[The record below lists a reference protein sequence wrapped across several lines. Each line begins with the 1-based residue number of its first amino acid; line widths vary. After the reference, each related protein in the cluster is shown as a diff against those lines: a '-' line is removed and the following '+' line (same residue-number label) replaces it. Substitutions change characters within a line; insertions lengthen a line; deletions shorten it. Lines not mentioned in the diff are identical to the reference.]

1 MVNSCIWKIVL
12 AIFHQHCF
20 LYANLQM
27 YQKKDI
33 TAHMLWNKCFFNLW
47 MLVVIVKQGDKRIWV
62 NLHLTN
68 YKAFIKLV
76 FINYRSVLQTNVIM
90 ESYVN
95 LEILNGTAY
104 ISISKQ
110 CIYVKARCYW
120 QITYLRVYTHAFEL
134 MNAKVTFI

>member
-1 MVNSCIWKIVL
+1 MNASSYCK
-12 AIFHQHCF
+12 
-20 LYANLQM
+20 
-27 YQKKDI
+27 
-33 TAHMLWNKCFFNLW
+33 TTFN
-47 MLVVIVKQGDKRIWV
+47 VSR

-110 CIYVKARCYW
+110 CIYVKARCY
-120 QITYLRVYTHAFEL
+120 
-134 MNAKVTFI
+134 